1 MCRQS
6 SLDHLLAGATG
17 CGNAWQWIVPIWVR
31 LALRETRCWTV
42 CYCQFGCGG
51 CYEGS
56 NGTCPLTPFP
66 LSSSSSAGTG
76 SSNSIDID
84 NDFESA
90 FYIRISFQDGLGII
104 RSVGDLAESQGVSIH
119 SILQQP
125 ITDRMAADTVVTTES
140 CKYSQV
146 KALCELIEKEDFA
159 LSAPVFMPMISD
171 Y

>member
-1 MCRQS
+1 MRV
-6 SLDHLLAGATG
+6 A
-17 CGNAWQWIVPIWVR
+17 
-31 LALRETRCWTV
+31 
-42 CYCQFGCGG
+42 
-51 CYEGS
+51 

-125 ITDRMAADTVVTTES
+125 ITDRMAADTVVTTEA